1 MQSSLP
7 RSAAG
12 CFFGIGERR
21 LVLLSSGNVV
31 SLVKHYI
38 KENL

>member
-7 RSAAG
+7 QTAAG

-21 LVLLSSGNVV
+21 LALLSSGNVL
-31 SLVKHYI
+31 S
-38 KENL
+38 